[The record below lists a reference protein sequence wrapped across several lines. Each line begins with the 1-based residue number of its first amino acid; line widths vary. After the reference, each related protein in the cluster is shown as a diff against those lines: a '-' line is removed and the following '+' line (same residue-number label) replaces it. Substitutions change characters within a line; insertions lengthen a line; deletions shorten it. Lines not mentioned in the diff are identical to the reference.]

1 MLERTFAIIKPNAT
15 ERRLTG
21 AIISRIEEEG
31 FRVVGL
37 KQTVLTKAQA
47 EGFYAEHSERPFF
60 SSLVTFMTSGPVV
73 LMVLEA
79 DNAIKHWRE
88 VMGATN
94 PEAADE
100 GTIRKIFGESVER
113 NATHGSDSE
122 TSAQRETAY
131 FFNCFETV

>member
-1 MLERTFAIIKPNAT
+1 MLERTLAIIKPNAT
-15 ERRLTG
+15 ERQLVG
-21 AIISRIEEEG
+21 AIISHIEKEG

-37 KQTVLTKAQA
+37 KQTLLTKGEA
-47 EGFYAEHSERPFF
+47 EGFYAEHRERPFF

-79 DNAIKHWRE
+79 DDAIKRWRE
-88 VMGATN
+88 TMGATN

-100 GTIRKIFGESVER
+100 GTIRKLYGESIER

-122 TSAQRETAY
+122 ESALRETSY

>member
-1 MLERTFAIIKPNAT
+1 MLERTLAIIKPNAT

-21 AIISRIEEEG
+21 AIISRVEEEG

-37 KQTVLTKAQA
+37 KQVVLTRHQA
-47 EGFYAEHSERPFF
+47 EGFYAEHRERPFF
-60 SSLVTFMTSGPVV
+60 SSLCTFMTSGPVV

-79 DNAIKHWRE
+79 DGAIKRWRD
-88 VMGATN
+88 VMGDTH
-94 PEAADE
+94 PEKADG
-100 GTIRKIFGESVER
+100 GTIRKLYGESIER

-122 TSAQRETAY
+122 TSAARETAY

>member
-1 MLERTFAIIKPNAT
+1 MLERTLAIVKPNAT

-21 AIISRIEEEG
+21 AIISHIEEEG

-37 KQTVLTKAQA
+37 KQVVLTKQQA
-47 EGFYAEHSERPFF
+47 EGFYAEHRERPFF

-73 LMVLEA
+73 VMVIEA
-79 DNAIKHWRE
+79 DNAIVRWRE

-94 PEAADE
+94 PENADE
-100 GTIRKIFGESVER
+100 GTIRKLFGESVER

-122 TSAQRETAY
+122 TSAARETAY